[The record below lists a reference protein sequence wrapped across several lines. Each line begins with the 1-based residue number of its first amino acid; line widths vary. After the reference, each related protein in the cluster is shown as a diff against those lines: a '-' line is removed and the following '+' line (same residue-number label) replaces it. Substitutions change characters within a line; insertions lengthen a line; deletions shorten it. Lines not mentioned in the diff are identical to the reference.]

1 VNFVSLVQFK
11 NLLASSLSYIAPSRP
26 TEWYEGLPFLHAVL
40 GVMSEIDLKD
50 KNNVLHICASGRYL
64 YGLNQASHDQ
74 LKQQHMAIIQR

>member
-1 VNFVSLVQFK
+1 
-11 NLLASSLSYIAPSRP
+11 
-26 TEWYEGLPFLHAVL
+26 
-40 GVMSEIDLKD
+40 MSEIDLKD